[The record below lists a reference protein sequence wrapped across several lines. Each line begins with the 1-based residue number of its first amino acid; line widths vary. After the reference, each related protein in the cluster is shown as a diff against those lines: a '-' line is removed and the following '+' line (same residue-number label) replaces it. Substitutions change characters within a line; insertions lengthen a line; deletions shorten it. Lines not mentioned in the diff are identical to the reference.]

1 MPWFLFP
8 GPLVVCPPG
17 RICNFKKFLTP
28 SETGIFFRP
37 LEEGRMLSSLLKA
50 RMAWSRV
57 TEQLMQRNHK
67 KLTSCTF
74 LGSPDPSIKTNVP
87 NNSMIQLRA
96 KVWAFILPPLG
107 VGMSCRMK
115 SSALSVCTWSGR
127 RKTWVRISF
136 EEFRKRVD
144 GVRPRF
150 WAIFS
155 NTTLLQLANSKGSV

>member
-1 MPWFLFP
+1 MRP
-8 GPLVVCPPG
+8 
-17 RICNFKKFLTP
+17 RICNFKKFPTP
-28 SETGIFFRP
+28 SEAGIFFRP

-50 RMAWSRV
+50 RFAWSCV
-57 TEQLMQRNHK
+57 TDQLMQRNHE

-74 LGSPDPSIKTNVP
+74 LESPDPSMKTNVP

-96 KVWAFILPPLG
+96 KVWAFILPQLG
-107 VGMSCRMK
+107 VGMSCRIK

-136 EEFRKRVD
+136 EKFRKRVD

-150 WAIFS
+150 WEIFS
-155 NTTLLQLANSKGSV
+155 NTTLLRLAKSKGSV